1 MFIKTAAIATLSLG
15 MSCFAQQRQPGP
27 GRMKS
32 QLSLTD
38 SQLQSMRSLRE
49 QQRQS
54 MQASMEEL
62 HTKERS
68 LRDQLKAG
76 STDAAALGRLMIDI
90 EATRK
95 RAEASRQ
102 SVREQVLAALTP
114 DQKAQLKTLEEARKL
129 GPAIREAEMM
139 GLLDPPAP
147 GEGID
152 GMMMGRPGPGGP
164 NGFNRSRRP
173 GGPGP
178 GPGARFDQ

>member
-1 MFIKTAAIATLSLG
+1 MFIKTAAIATLTLG
-15 MSCFAQQRQPGP
+15 MSCFAQQRV
-27 GRMKS
+27 KS

-38 SQLQSMRSLRE
+38 TQLQSMRSLRE

-62 HTKERS
+62 RTKERS

-90 EATRK
+90 EATR
-95 RAEASRQ
+95 RRTDAARQ
-102 SVREQVLAALTP
+102 SVREQVLSTLTA
-114 DQKAQLKTLEEARKL
+114 DQKAYLKTLEEARKL
-129 GPAIREAEMM
+129 APAIREAEMM
-139 GLLDPPAP
+139 GLLDPPSP
-147 GEGID
+147 DVE

-164 NGFNRSRRP
+164 NGFNRARRP